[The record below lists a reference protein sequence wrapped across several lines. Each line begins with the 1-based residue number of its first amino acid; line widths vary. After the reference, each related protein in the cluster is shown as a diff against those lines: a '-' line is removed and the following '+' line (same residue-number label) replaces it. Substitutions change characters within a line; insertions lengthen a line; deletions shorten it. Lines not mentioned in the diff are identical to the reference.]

1 MREPVLRNAAAAG
14 SHPDVCAPP
23 PLSGFPELPG
33 PVGLVVGSAGA
44 AGLVG
49 LAGVVT
55 GLGFDE
61 LPDFPGPLPFPFP
74 LPLLVWLFGF
84 GWFVE
89 PLFWLPELLLPELAL
104 LPALLLPE
112 PWLPWLPW
120 LPFVGWSVGLPGD
133 GVGLAVCFGGPMRSM
148 Q

>member
-1 MREPVLRNAAAAG
+1 VREPVLRNAAAAG

-33 PVGLVVGSAGA
+33 PDGLVVGLAGA
-44 AGLVG
+44 AGPVG
-49 LAGVVT
+49 VAGVVA

-61 LPDFPGPLPFPFP
+61 LPDFPGPLP
-74 LPLLVWLFGF
+74 LLFWLFGF

-89 PLFWLPELLLPELAL
+89 PLSWLPELLFPELFPELLLPEL
-104 LPALLLPE
+104 
-112 PWLPWLPW
+112 WLPWLPELFWFPW

-133 GVGLAVCFGGPMRSM
+133 GVGLSVCFGGPMRST

>member
-23 PLSGFPELPG
+23 PLSGVPELPG
-33 PVGLVVGSAGA
+33 PVGLVVGLAGA

-49 LAGVVT
+49 VAGVVT

-61 LPDFPGPLPFPFP
+61 LPDLPGPFP
-74 LPLLVWLFGF
+74 LPLPLSVWLFGF

-89 PLFWLPELLLPELAL
+89 PLFWLPAL
-104 LPALLLPE
+104 LE
-112 PWLPWLPW
+112 PWFPW

-133 GVGLAVCFGGPMRSM
+133 GVGLPGDGVGLTGEGVGLPVCVGGPMRST

>member
-1 MREPVLRNAAAAG
+1 VREPVLRNAAAAG

-33 PVGLVVGSAGA
+33 PVGLVVGLAGE
-44 AGLVG
+44 AGPVG
-49 LAGVVT
+49 VAGVVA
-55 GLGFDE
+55 GLGSDE
-61 LPDFPGPLPFPFP
+61 LPDLPGPLP
-74 LPLLVWLFGF
+74 LPLWVGLFGF

-89 PLFWLPELLLPELAL
+89 LLFWLPELLL

-112 PWLPWLPW
+112 LWLPWFPVVGW
-120 LPFVGWSVGLPGD
+120 SVGWSVGLPGD
-133 GVGLAVCFGGPMRSM
+133 GVGLPVCFGGPMRST

>member
-1 MREPVLRNAAAAG
+1 VREPVLRNAAAAG

-33 PVGLVVGSAGA
+33 PVGLVVGLAGE
-44 AGLVG
+44 AGPVG
-49 LAGVVT
+49 VAGVVA

-61 LPDFPGPLPFPFP
+61 LPDLPGPLP
-74 LPLLVWLFGF
+74 LPSLVWLFGF

-89 PLFWLPELLLPELAL
+89 PLFWLPELLL

-112 PWLPWLPW
+112 LWLPWFPV
-120 LPFVGWSVGLPGD
+120 VGWPVGLPGD
-133 GVGLAVCFGGPMRSM
+133 GVGLPVCFGGPMRST

>member
-33 PVGLVVGSAGA
+33 PVGLVVG
-44 AGLVG
+44 LVVG
-49 LAGVVT
+49 LAGVAGLVGVAGVVA

-84 GWFVE
+84 GWLVE
-89 PLFWLPELLLPELAL
+89 PLFWLPGLVFPELLL

-112 PWLPWLPW
+112 LW

-133 GVGLAVCFGGPMRSM
+133 GVGLSVCFGGPTRST

>member
-23 PLSGFPELPG
+23 PLSGVPELPG
-33 PVGLVVGSAGA
+33 PVGLVVGL

-49 LAGVVT
+49 VAGVVA

-61 LPDFPGPLPFPFP
+61 LPDFPGPFP

-112 PWLPWLPW
+112 LWFPW

-133 GVGLAVCFGGPMRSM
+133 GVGLAVCFGGPMSST